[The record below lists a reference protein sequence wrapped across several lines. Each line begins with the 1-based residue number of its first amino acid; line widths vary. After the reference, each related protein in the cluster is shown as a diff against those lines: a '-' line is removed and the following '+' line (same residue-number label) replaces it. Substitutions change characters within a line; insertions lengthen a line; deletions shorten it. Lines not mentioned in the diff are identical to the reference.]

1 VSELPALARRL
12 RTALEQSARL
22 ALATVVSTEGSAYRR
37 AGAWMT
43 IDPDGRRQGQVSGGC
58 LEADL
63 AERAAAVLAGG
74 VAEVV
79 TYDTRHPDDLIWG
92 LGLGCQGIVRVLVE
106 PLSGDRLR
114 RMAAFCARA
123 AEDTE
128 PAVLVTTIAGEAGD
142 RFLVTAREVIS
153 SGTRPLPEEI
163 ERDARQRLGAGEPA
177 STRAYGRLEVS
188 FENLLPRT
196 RLILC
201 GAGEDAVPL
210 AQLAGELDWSVQV
223 IDHRAAWA
231 TLERFPA
238 ARVDWIENPRDL
250 SALFGAAHA
259 RTAAVVMSHNFD
271 RDVRYAAA
279 LLPLG
284 LPYLGLLGPRKRGEQ
299 ILGAAEGFCPEGARP
314 SRVFSPV
321 GLDIASE
328 TPREIALAIVAEISA
343 VLAGRSGGHLKDK
356 AAAIHQTAG
365 EGRAAEPAGVESWRA
380 ES

>member
-1 VSELPALARRL
+1 MSELSALARRL
-12 RTALEQSARL
+12 GEAAERDSAL

-37 AGAWMT
+37 AGAWMV

-63 AERAAAVLAGG
+63 VERATAVLARG
-74 VAEVV
+74 VAEIV

-114 RMAAFCARA
+114 RIATFFQRVAGG
-123 AEDTE
+123 TE
-128 PAVLVTTIAGEAGD
+128 PAVLVTAISGEVGE

-153 SGTRPLPEEI
+153 SSGAMRLAEEI
-163 ERDARQRLGAGEPA
+163 ARDARQRLGTGELAG
-177 STRAYGRLEVS
+177 TRVYGRREVS
-188 FENLLPRT
+188 FENLFPRT

-210 AQLAGELDWSVQV
+210 ARLAGELDWRVLV

-231 TLERFPA
+231 NPERFPA
-238 ARVDWIENPRDL
+238 AEVAWIENPRDL
-250 SALFGAAHA
+250 PACFGVAHA

-271 RDVRYAAA
+271 RDVQYAAA

-299 ILGAAEGFCPEGARP
+299 ILGAAEGFCPDR
-314 SRVFSPV
+314 SRSAAVFSPV

-328 TPREIALAIVAEISA
+328 TPREIALAVVAEISA

-356 AAAIHQTAG
+356 AAAIHATVG
-365 EGRAAEPAGVESWRA
+365 SWGVEA
-380 ES
+380 

>member
-1 VSELPALARRL
+1 VSQLPALARQL
-12 RTALEQSARL
+12 RRAVEQGATL

-58 LEADL
+58 LETDL
-63 AERAAAVLAGG
+63 VERAMAVLASG
-74 VAEVV
+74 VPEIA

-92 LGLGCQGIVRVLVE
+92 LGLGCQGIIRVLVE
-106 PLSGDRLR
+106 PLSGDRLQ
-114 RMAAFCARA
+114 RMAAFFLRA
-123 AEDTE
+123 AGGTE
-128 PAVLVTTIAGEAGD
+128 PAVLVTTIAGDAGN

-153 SGTRPLPEEI
+153 SGILPLLEKI
-163 ERDARQRLGAGEPA
+163 ERDARQRLGACEPA
-177 STRAYGRLEVS
+177 STRAYGRFEVS

-231 TLERFPA
+231 IPERFPA

-250 SALFGAAHA
+250 PALFGVAHA
-259 RTAAVVMSHNFD
+259 CTAAVVMSHNFD
-271 RDVRYAAA
+271 RDVQYTAA

-284 LPYLGLLGPRKRGEQ
+284 LPYLGLLGPQKRGEQ
-299 ILGAAEGFCPEGARP
+299 ILGTAEGFCPERCRP

-356 AAAIHQTAG
+356 AAAIH
-365 EGRAAEPAGVESWRA
+365 EAARRIAA
-380 ES
+380 